1 MLSAIRSR
9 LNATSL
15 LAVLALVFAMTGGA
29 YAANRYL
36 ITSTKQISP
45 KVLKALKGASGGAG
59 ANGAPGAAGPGGP
72 GGPQG
77 PGGAQ
82 GPGGPGGPAGAP
94 GKEGPPGKDGKN
106 GTTGFTKTLPAGAT
120 ETGTWVVHAAAEG
133 EEPSL
138 SLSFAIPLAKELE
151 ATQVKLMRKK
161 PEEKENCAPL
171 GTKEEKEACEAKNK
185 KIEEIEKE
193 IETTKAACPGSAEEP
208 AAVEGNLCVYEGENF
223 AGHVELASAKIV
235 KPYKL
240 FVVGAGTAGAVM
252 ATKAT
257 GVPAIAFGS
266 WAVTAE

>member
-1 MLSAIRSR
+1 MLKAIRTR
-9 LNATSL
+9 FNATTL
-15 LAVLALVFAMTGGA
+15 VAVLALVFAMTGAA
-29 YAANRYL
+29 YAGSKYL

-106 GTTGFTKTLPAGAT
+106 GTTGFTKTLPSGAT
-120 ETGTWVVHAAAEG
+120 ETGTWAVHAAAEG
-133 EEPSL
+133 EEPAL

-151 ATQVKLMRKK
+151 TAQVHVVGKTG
-161 PEEKENCAPL
+161 N
-171 GTKEEKEACEAKNK
+171 GT
-185 KIEEIEKE
+185 
-193 IETTKAACPGSAEEP
+193 TCPGSAEEP
-208 AAVEGNLCVYEGENF
+208 AAAEGNLCVYEGENF
-223 AGHVELASAKIV
+223 AGHVELASGKV
-235 KPYKL
+235 LKPYGL
-240 FVVGAGTAGAVM
+240 LVSGAGTAGAVLLPR
-252 ATKAT
+252 ATAL
-257 GVPAIAFGS
+257 PAIAWGS